1 MATSYTS
8 NSGLRKPANNDRS
21 WDTPINENADLL
33 DSTSAIGNLCVR
45 TKEIPSTTLN
55 VKVAGGSYVKQ
66 DGSIATYA
74 GTASLAITA
83 SSTRYVYIDPA
94 TNTAVTASAW
104 PSTAHVRLAS
114 VGSDSTTITSVTD
127 VRLAAATVPIPQP
140 SGASQAAVT
149 GLTDSTGGTADSTVA
164 DVTAS
169 HSQTILNN
177 NFADLT
183 AKINGLT
190 TLTNALRQALVDREI
205 IKGSA

>member
-8 NSGLRKPANNDRS
+8 NAGIRKPANNDRS

-33 DSTSAIGNLCVR
+33 DATAAIGGLCVR

-55 VKVAGGSYVKQ
+55 VKVSAGNYIDP
-66 DGSIATYA
+66 DGSVTSYA
-74 GTASLAITA
+74 GTSSLSIAA

-94 TNTAVTASAW
+94 TNTAVAASAW

-114 VGSDSTTITSVTD
+114 VGSDATTITSVTD
-127 VRLAAATVPIPQP
+127 VRLAAATVPVPQP

-149 GLTDSTGGTADSTVA
+149 AITDSTTGTADGTLA

-177 NFADLT
+177 NFADLA
-183 AKINGLT
+183 AKVNGLT
-190 TLTNALRQALVDREI
+190 TLTNAIRQALVDREI

>member
-1 MATSYTS
+1 MSTSYTS

-33 DSTSAIGNLCVR
+33 DSTSAIGGLCVR
-45 TKEIPSTTLN
+45 AKEIPSTTLN
-55 VKVAGGSYVKQ
+55 VKVSSGVYLDP
-66 DGSIATYA
+66 DGSVTSYS

-94 TNTAVTASAW
+94 TNTAIAASAW

-114 VGSDSTTITSVTD
+114 VGSDATTITSVTD
-127 VRLAAATVPIPQP
+127 VRLAASTVPVAQP
-140 SGASQAAVT
+140 SGSAQAAVT
-149 GLTDSTGGTADSTVA
+149 AITDSTGGTADGTLA

-177 NFADLT
+177 NFADLA